1 MLERLEI
8 LIGNENVNKIKEK
21 NILVIGLGGVGG
33 YVVESLI
40 RCGIENI
47 VLVDFDK
54 IDETNL
60 NRQIIAT
67 RSNINKKKTDAF
79 YERIMDINDKVK
91 VIKIDK
97 FIDESNYKE
106 LFDYKIDYLIDCC
119 DYIMTKKLLIK
130 ECLDRKIK
138 FITSMGT
145 GYKLDPSK
153 LEITD
158 IRKTSYDKIAKI
170 LRKWVKDENIKG
182 KITCVS
188 STEKPIIN
196 KETKKMGSNSFV
208 PASAGLLITSYVI
221 RDIIK

>member
-1 MLERLEI
+1 
-8 LIGNENVNKIKEK
+8 
-21 NILVIGLGGVGG
+21 
-33 YVVESLI
+33 
-40 RCGIENI
+40 
-47 VLVDFDK
+47 
-54 IDETNL
+54 
-60 NRQIIAT
+60 
-67 RSNINKKKTDAF
+67 
-79 YERIMDINDKVK
+79 
-91 VIKIDK
+91 
-97 FIDESNYKE
+97 
-106 LFDYKIDYLIDCC
+106 
-119 DYIMTKKLLIK
+119 
-130 ECLDRKIK
+130 
-138 FITSMGT
+138 MGT

-196 KETKKMGSNSFV
+196 KETKSIGSNSFV

>member
-8 LIGNENVNKIKEK
+8 LIGNENINKIKEK

-40 RCGIENI
+40 RSGVENI
-47 VLVDFDK
+47 VLVDFDT

-79 YERIMDINDKVK
+79 YERIIDINDKVNI
-91 VIKIDK
+91 IKIDK
-97 FIDESNYKE
+97 YIDESNYKE
-106 LFDYKIDYLIDCC
+106 LFNYKIDYLIDCC
-119 DYIMTKKLLIK
+119 DCINTKKLLIK
-130 ECLDRKIK
+130 ECLNKKIK

-170 LRKWVKDENIKG
+170 LRKWVKDEKIKG
-182 KITCVS
+182 KIPCVS

-196 KETKKMGSNSFV
+196 KETKKIGSNSFV
-208 PASAGLLITSYVI
+208 PSSAGLLITSYVI